1 MTATAISVN
10 ERLRSKSHADALRKK
25 RAFKSALLRWLC
37 YIAIAITIGSL
48 LAIVIYICVNGVP
61 NLSWDLLF
69 GEYSAD
75 NPSMGFAIVSTVEL
89 AALSILIA
97 GPLGVG
103 CAIYLCEYAPRKS
116 KLVSAIR
123 LATQTLSGI
132 PSIIYGLFGA
142 LFFGST
148 LNMGYS
154 MICGVLTISIMV
166 LPTIISTSEEAILSV
181 NDMYREG
188 SYGLGAG
195 KLRTIICIVLPSA
208 AKGIISSF
216 ILATG
221 RIVGETA
228 ALLFTMGSVA
238 QMPKSLLNSSRT
250 LAVHM
255 YINTR
260 DGGMTGRQTAFAAGV
275 VLLIL
280 VIAINLFAS
289 WMERKAGKLN
299 EN

>member
-1 MTATAISVN
+1 MTTGLNKSTLA
-10 ERLRSKSHADALRKK
+10 RRRRS
-25 RAFKSALLRWLC
+25 KSALLRWLC
-37 YIAIAITIGSL
+37 YLAIALTVGSL
-48 LAIVIYICVNGVP
+48 MMIVAYICINGVP
-61 NLSWDLLF
+61 HLSWELLF

-75 NPSMGFAIVSTVEL
+75 NPSMGFAIAATLEL
-89 AALSILIA
+89 VALSLVIS

-103 CAIYLCEYAPRKS
+103 CAVYLCEYAPKRS
-116 KLVSAIR
+116 RLVSAIR
-123 LATQTLSGI
+123 LATETLAGI

-142 LFFGST
+142 LFFGT
-148 LNMGYS
+148 ALGMGYS
-154 MICGVLTISIMV
+154 MICGILTISIMV
-166 LPTIISTSEEAILSV
+166 LPTIIRTSEEAILSV
-181 NDMYREG
+181 DDMYREG

-195 KLRTIICIVLPSA
+195 KLRTIFRIVLPSA

-228 ALLFTMGSVA
+228 ALLFTLGSVA
-238 QMPKSLLNSSRT
+238 QFTGNILDSSRT

-260 DGGMTGRQTAFAAGV
+260 DGGMAGRNTAFAAGV
-275 VLLIL
+275 VLLIV
-280 VIAINLFAS
+280 VIAINLIAS
-289 WMERKAGKLN
+289 WFERRAGKLN

>member
-1 MTATAISVN
+1 MTTGLN
-10 ERLRSKSHADALRKK
+10 KSTLARRR
-25 RAFKSALLRWLC
+25 RARSALLRYLC
-37 YIAIAITIGSL
+37 YLAIALAAGSL
-48 LAIVIYICVNGVP
+48 LMIVAYICINGVP
-61 NLSWDLLF
+61 HLSWELLF

-75 NPSMGFAIVSTVEL
+75 NPSMGFAIAATLEL
-89 AALSILIA
+89 VALSLVIS

-103 CAIYLCEYAPRKS
+103 CAVYLCEYAPKRS
-116 KLVSAIR
+116 RLVSAIR
-123 LATQTLSGI
+123 LATETLAGI

-142 LFFGST
+142 LFFGT
-148 LNMGYS
+148 ALGMGYS
-154 MICGVLTISIMV
+154 MICGILTISIMV
-166 LPTIISTSEEAILSV
+166 LPTIIRTSEEAILSV
-181 NDMYREG
+181 DDMYREG

-195 KLRTIICIVLPSA
+195 KLRTIFRIVLPSA

-228 ALLFTMGSVA
+228 ALLFTLGSVA
-238 QMPKSLLNSSRT
+238 QFTGNILDSSRT

-260 DGGMTGRQTAFAAGV
+260 DGGMAGRNTAFAAGV
-275 VLLIL
+275 VLLIV
-280 VIAINLFAS
+280 VIAINLIAS
-289 WMERKAGKLN
+289 WFERRAGKLN

>member
-1 MTATAISVN
+1 MTSSPNKTILA
-10 ERLRSKSHADALRKK
+10 RRRRS
-25 RAFKSALLRWLC
+25 KSALLRWLC
-37 YIAIAITIGSL
+37 YLAIALTVGSL
-48 LAIVIYICVNGVP
+48 MMIVAYICINGVP
-61 NLSWDLLF
+61 YLSWELLF

-75 NPSMGFAIVSTVEL
+75 NPSMGFAIAATLEL
-89 AALSILIA
+89 VALSLVIS

-103 CAIYLCEYAPRKS
+103 CAVYLCEYAPKRS
-116 KLVSAIR
+116 RLVSAIR
-123 LATQTLSGI
+123 LATETLAGI

-142 LFFGST
+142 LFFGT
-148 LNMGYS
+148 ALGMGYS
-154 MICGVLTISIMV
+154 MICGILTISIMV
-166 LPTIISTSEEAILSV
+166 LPTIIRTSEEAILSV
-181 NDMYREG
+181 DDMYREG

-195 KLRTIICIVLPSA
+195 KLRTIFRIVLPSA

-228 ALLFTMGSVA
+228 ALLFTLGSVA
-238 QMPKSLLNSSRT
+238 QFTGNILDSSRT

-260 DGGMTGRQTAFAAGV
+260 DGGMAGRNTAFAAGV
-275 VLLIL
+275 VLLIV
-280 VIAINLFAS
+280 VIAINLIAS
-289 WMERKAGKLN
+289 WFERRAGKLN

>member
-1 MTATAISVN
+1 MTSSPNKTILA
-10 ERLRSKSHADALRKK
+10 RRRRS
-25 RAFKSALLRWLC
+25 KSALLRWLC
-37 YIAIAITIGSL
+37 YLAIALTVGSL
-48 LAIVIYICVNGVP
+48 MMIVAYICINGVP
-61 NLSWDLLF
+61 HLSWELLF

-75 NPSMGFAIVSTVEL
+75 NPSMGFAIAATLEL
-89 AALSILIA
+89 VALSLVIS

-103 CAIYLCEYAPRKS
+103 CAVYLCEYAPKRS
-116 KLVSAIR
+116 RLVSAIR
-123 LATQTLSGI
+123 LATETLAGI

-142 LFFGST
+142 LFFGT
-148 LNMGYS
+148 ALGMGYS
-154 MICGVLTISIMV
+154 MICGILTISIMV
-166 LPTIISTSEEAILSV
+166 LPTIIRTSEEAILSV
-181 NDMYREG
+181 DDMYREG

-195 KLRTIICIVLPSA
+195 KLRTIFRIVLPSA

-228 ALLFTMGSVA
+228 ALLLALGSVA
-238 QMPKSLLNSSRT
+238 QFTGNILDSSRT

-260 DGGMTGRQTAFAAGV
+260 DGGMAGRNTAFAAGV
-275 VLLIL
+275 VLLIV
-280 VIAINLFAS
+280 VIAINLIAS
-289 WMERKAGKLN
+289 WFERRAGKLN

>member
-1 MTATAISVN
+1 MTSSPNKTILA
-10 ERLRSKSHADALRKK
+10 RRRRS
-25 RAFKSALLRWLC
+25 KSALLRWLC
-37 YIAIAITIGSL
+37 YLAIALTVGSL
-48 LAIVIYICVNGVP
+48 MMIVAYICINGVP
-61 NLSWDLLF
+61 HLSWELLF

-75 NPSMGFAIVSTVEL
+75 NPSMGFAIAATLEL
-89 AALSILIA
+89 VALSLVIS

-103 CAIYLCEYAPRKS
+103 CAVYLCEYAPKRS
-116 KLVSAIR
+116 RLVSAIR
-123 LATQTLSGI
+123 LATETLAGI

-142 LFFGST
+142 LFFGT
-148 LNMGYS
+148 ALGMGYS
-154 MICGVLTISIMV
+154 MICGILTISIMV
-166 LPTIISTSEEAILSV
+166 LPTIIRTSEEAILSV
-181 NDMYREG
+181 DDMYREG

-195 KLRTIICIVLPSA
+195 KLRTIFRIVLPSA

-228 ALLFTMGSVA
+228 ALLFTLGSVA
-238 QMPKSLLNSSRT
+238 QFTGNILDSSRT

-260 DGGMTGRQTAFAAGV
+260 DGGIAGRNTAFAAGV
-275 VLLIL
+275 VLLIV
-280 VIAINLFAS
+280 VIAINLIAS
-289 WMERKAGKLN
+289 WFERRAGKLN

>member
-1 MTATAISVN
+1 MTSSPNKAILA
-10 ERLRSKSHADALRKK
+10 RRRRS
-25 RAFKSALLRWLC
+25 KSALLRWLC
-37 YIAIAITIGSL
+37 YLAIALTVGSL
-48 LAIVIYICVNGVP
+48 MMIVAYICINGVP
-61 NLSWDLLF
+61 HLSWELLF

-75 NPSMGFAIVSTVEL
+75 NPSMGFAIAATLEL
-89 AALSILIA
+89 VALSLVIS

-103 CAIYLCEYAPRKS
+103 CAVYLCEYAPKRS
-116 KLVSAIR
+116 RLVSAIR
-123 LATQTLSGI
+123 LATETLAGI

-142 LFFGST
+142 LFFGT
-148 LNMGYS
+148 ALGMGYS
-154 MICGVLTISIMV
+154 MICGILTISIMV
-166 LPTIISTSEEAILSV
+166 LPTIIRTSEEAILSV
-181 NDMYREG
+181 DDMYREG

-195 KLRTIICIVLPSA
+195 KLRTIFRIVLPSA

-228 ALLFTMGSVA
+228 ALLFTLGSVA
-238 QMPKSLLNSSRT
+238 QFTGNILDSSRT

-260 DGGMTGRQTAFAAGV
+260 DGGMAGRNTAFAAGV
-275 VLLIL
+275 VLLIV
-280 VIAINLFAS
+280 VIAINLIAS
-289 WMERKAGKLN
+289 WFERRAGKLN

>member
-1 MTATAISVN
+1 MTSSPNKTILA
-10 ERLRSKSHADALRKK
+10 RRRRS
-25 RAFKSALLRWLC
+25 KSALLRWLC
-37 YIAIAITIGSL
+37 YLAIALTVGSL
-48 LAIVIYICVNGVP
+48 MMIVAYICINGVP
-61 NLSWDLLF
+61 HLSWELLF

-75 NPSMGFAIVSTVEL
+75 NPSMGFAIAATLEL
-89 AALSILIA
+89 VALSLVIS

-103 CAIYLCEYAPRKS
+103 CAVYLCEYAPKRS
-116 KLVSAIR
+116 RLVSAIR
-123 LATQTLSGI
+123 LATETLAGI

-142 LFFGST
+142 LFFGT
-148 LNMGYS
+148 ALGMGYS
-154 MICGVLTISIMV
+154 MICGILTISIMV
-166 LPTIISTSEEAILSV
+166 LPTIIRTSEEAILSV
-181 NDMYREG
+181 DDMYREG

-195 KLRTIICIVLPSA
+195 KLRTIFRIVLPSA

-228 ALLFTMGSVA
+228 ALLFTLGSVA
-238 QMPKSLLNSSRT
+238 QFTGNILDSSRT

-260 DGGMTGRQTAFAAGV
+260 DGGMAGRNTAFAAGV
-275 VLLIL
+275 VLLIV
-280 VIAINLFAS
+280 VIAINLIAS
-289 WMERKAGKLN
+289 WFERRAGKLN

>member
-1 MTATAISVN
+1 MTSSPNKTILA
-10 ERLRSKSHADALRKK
+10 RRRRS
-25 RAFKSALLRWLC
+25 KSALLRWLC
-37 YIAIAITIGSL
+37 YLAIALTVGSL
-48 LAIVIYICVNGVP
+48 MMIVASICINGV
-61 NLSWDLLF
+61 SWELLF

-75 NPSMGFAIVSTVEL
+75 NPSMGFAIAATLEL
-89 AALSILIA
+89 VALSLVIS

-103 CAIYLCEYAPRKS
+103 CAVYLCEYAPKRS
-116 KLVSAIR
+116 RLVSAIR
-123 LATQTLSGI
+123 LATETLAGI

-142 LFFGST
+142 LFFGT
-148 LNMGYS
+148 ALGMGYS
-154 MICGVLTISIMV
+154 MICGILTISIMV
-166 LPTIISTSEEAILSV
+166 LPTIIRTSEEAILSV
-181 NDMYREG
+181 DDMYREG

-195 KLRTIICIVLPSA
+195 KLRTIFRIVLPSA

-228 ALLFTMGSVA
+228 ALLFTLGSVA
-238 QMPKSLLNSSRT
+238 QFTGNILDSSRT

-260 DGGMTGRQTAFAAGV
+260 DGGMAGRNTAFAAGV
-275 VLLIL
+275 VLLIV
-280 VIAINLFAS
+280 VIAINLIAS
-289 WMERKAGKLN
+289 WFERRAGKLN

>member
-1 MTATAISVN
+1 MTTGLN
-10 ERLRSKSHADALRKK
+10 KSTLARRR
-25 RAFKSALLRWLC
+25 RAKSALLRYLC
-37 YIAIAITIGSL
+37 YLAIALAAGSL
-48 LAIVIYICVNGVP
+48 LMIVAYICINGVP
-61 NLSWDLLF
+61 HLSWELLF

-75 NPSMGFAIVSTVEL
+75 NPSMGFAIAATLEL
-89 AALSILIA
+89 VALSLVIS

-103 CAIYLCEYAPRKS
+103 CAVYLCEYAPKRS
-116 KLVSAIR
+116 RLVSAIR
-123 LATQTLSGI
+123 LATETLAGI

-142 LFFGST
+142 LFFGT
-148 LNMGYS
+148 ALGMGYS
-154 MICGVLTISIMV
+154 MICGILTISIMV
-166 LPTIISTSEEAILSV
+166 LPTIIRTSEEAILSV
-181 NDMYREG
+181 DDMYREG

-195 KLRTIICIVLPSA
+195 KLRTIFRIVLPSA

-228 ALLFTMGSVA
+228 ALLFTLGSVA
-238 QMPKSLLNSSRT
+238 QFTGNILDSSRT

-260 DGGMTGRQTAFAAGV
+260 DGGMAGRNTAFAAGV
-275 VLLIL
+275 VLLIV
-280 VIAINLFAS
+280 VIAINLIAS
-289 WMERKAGKLN
+289 WFERRAGKLN

>member
-1 MTATAISVN
+1 MTSSPNKTILA
-10 ERLRSKSHADALRKK
+10 RRRRS
-25 RAFKSALLRWLC
+25 KSALLRWLC
-37 YIAIAITIGSL
+37 YLAIALTVGSL
-48 LAIVIYICVNGVP
+48 MMIVAYICINGVP
-61 NLSWDLLF
+61 HLSWELLF

-75 NPSMGFAIVSTVEL
+75 NPSMGFAIAATLEL
-89 AALSILIA
+89 VALSLVIS

-103 CAIYLCEYAPRKS
+103 CAVYLCEYAPKRS
-116 KLVSAIR
+116 RLVSAIR
-123 LATQTLSGI
+123 LATETLAGI

-142 LFFGST
+142 LFFGT
-148 LNMGYS
+148 ALGMGYS
-154 MICGVLTISIMV
+154 MICGILTISIMV
-166 LPTIISTSEEAILSV
+166 LPTIIRTSEEAILSV
-181 NDMYREG
+181 DDMYREG

-195 KLRTIICIVLPSA
+195 KLRTIFRIVLPSA

-228 ALLFTMGSVA
+228 ALLFTLGSVA
-238 QMPKSLLNSSRT
+238 QFTGNILDSSHT

-260 DGGMTGRQTAFAAGV
+260 DGGMAGRNTAFAAGV
-275 VLLIL
+275 VLLIV
-280 VIAINLFAS
+280 VIAINLIAS
-289 WMERKAGKLN
+289 WFERRAGKLN

>member
-1 MTATAISVN
+1 MM
-10 ERLRSKSHADALRKK
+10 
-25 RAFKSALLRWLC
+25 
-37 YIAIAITIGSL
+37 
-48 LAIVIYICVNGVP
+48 IVAYICINGVP
-61 NLSWDLLF
+61 HLSWELLF

-75 NPSMGFAIVSTVEL
+75 NPSMGFAIAATLEL
-89 AALSILIA
+89 VALSLVIS

-103 CAIYLCEYAPRKS
+103 CAVYLCEYAPKRS
-116 KLVSAIR
+116 RLVSAIR
-123 LATQTLSGI
+123 LATETLAGI

-142 LFFGST
+142 LFFGT
-148 LNMGYS
+148 ALGMGYS
-154 MICGVLTISIMV
+154 MICGILTISIMV
-166 LPTIISTSEEAILSV
+166 LPTIIRTSEEAILSV
-181 NDMYREG
+181 DDMYREG

-195 KLRTIICIVLPSA
+195 KLRTIFRIVLPSA

-228 ALLFTMGSVA
+228 ALLFTLGSVA
-238 QMPKSLLNSSRT
+238 QFTGNILDSSRT

-260 DGGMTGRQTAFAAGV
+260 DGGMAGRNTAFAAGV
-275 VLLIL
+275 VLLIV
-280 VIAINLFAS
+280 VIAINLIAS
-289 WMERKAGKLN
+289 WFERRAGKLN

>member
-1 MTATAISVN
+1 MTSSPNKTILA
-10 ERLRSKSHADALRKK
+10 RRRRS
-25 RAFKSALLRWLC
+25 KSALLRWLC
-37 YIAIAITIGSL
+37 YLAIALTVGSL
-48 LAIVIYICVNGVP
+48 MMIVAYICINGVP
-61 NLSWDLLF
+61 HLSWELLF

-75 NPSMGFAIVSTVEL
+75 NPSMGFAIAATLEL
-89 AALSILIA
+89 VALSRVIS

-103 CAIYLCEYAPRKS
+103 CAVYLCEYAPKRS
-116 KLVSAIR
+116 RLVSAIR
-123 LATQTLSGI
+123 LATETLAGI

-142 LFFGST
+142 LFFGT
-148 LNMGYS
+148 ALGMGYS
-154 MICGVLTISIMV
+154 MICGILTISIMV
-166 LPTIISTSEEAILSV
+166 LPTIIRTSEEAILSV
-181 NDMYREG
+181 DDMYREG

-195 KLRTIICIVLPSA
+195 KLRTIFRIVLPSA

-228 ALLFTMGSVA
+228 ALLFTLGSVA
-238 QMPKSLLNSSRT
+238 QFTGNILDSSRT

-260 DGGMTGRQTAFAAGV
+260 DGGMAGRNTAFAAGV
-275 VLLIL
+275 VLLIV
-280 VIAINLFAS
+280 VIAINLIAS
-289 WMERKAGKLN
+289 WFERRAGKLN